1 MKKLGIFGG
10 TFNPVHNGHMAVA
23 EAAVSEFGLDRLMF
37 LPNYQPPHKK
47 CEAKPEL
54 RLQMVKAAA
63 AGNSKYFV
71 SDFEI
76 SKGGI
81 SYSVHTLKA
90 FSELYRGE
98 ELYFIIGGD
107 SLRDFTKWYKPEEI
121 ARYCILLT
129 YPRNDI
135 ILEEHI
141 NKLRT
146 ELGATVCQI
155 HAPEINI
162 SSSEIRSLI
171 GSGQSVRD
179 FVPPGV
185 LEIIENNN
193 LYKG

>member
-23 EAAVSEFGLDRLMF
+23 DAAVSQFGLDRLML

-47 CEAKPEL
+47 CEAAPEL
-54 RLQMVKAAA
+54 RLAMAEAASR
-63 AGNSKYFV
+63 GREKFFV
-71 SDFEI
+71 SDYEI
-76 SKGGI
+76 KKGGI
-81 SYSVHTLKA
+81 SYSAHTLKA
-90 FSELYRGE
+90 FSELYKGE

-121 ARYCILLT
+121 VKYCILLA

-135 ILEEHI
+135 NLDECIK
-141 NKLRT
+141 KLRSN
-146 ELGATVCQI
+146 LGAVVYEL

-162 SSSEIRSLI
+162 SSSEIRSI
-171 GSGQSVRD
+171 VKSGGRAD
-179 FVPPGV
+179 DYVPPAV

>member
-23 EAAVSEFGLDRLMF
+23 GAAVSEFGLDRLMF

-47 CEAKPEL
+47 CEAEPYI
-54 RLQMVKAAA
+54 RLQMAEAAA
-63 AGNSKYFV
+63 KADERYFV

-76 SKGGI
+76 NKGGI
-81 SYSVHTLKA
+81 SYSAHTLQA
-90 FSELYRGE
+90 FSEIYRGE

-107 SLRDFTKWYKPEEI
+107 SLRDFTKWYMPEEI
-121 ARYCILLT
+121 VRRCILLT

-135 ILEEHI
+135 NPEVHI
-141 NKLRT
+141 NNLQK
-146 ELGATVCQI
+146 ELGAEVYQI

-162 SSSEIRSLI
+162 SSSEIRSLVR
-171 GSGQSVRD
+171 SGESVSGL
-179 FVPPGV
+179 VPPAV
-185 LEIIENNN
+185 LEIIEKNN

>member
-23 EAAVSEFGLDRLMF
+23 QAAVTQFGLDRLMF

-47 CEAKPEL
+47 CEAAPWL
-54 RLQMVKAAA
+54 RLKMAEAAA
-63 AGNSKYFV
+63 RENSKYFV

-76 SKGGI
+76 NKGGI
-81 SYSVHTLKA
+81 SYSAHTLKA
-90 FSELYRGE
+90 FSELYKGE

-107 SLRDFTKWYKPEEI
+107 SLRDFAKWYKPEEI
-121 ARYCILLT
+121 VKHCTLLA

-135 ILEEHI
+135 NLKQCITNLQSS
-141 NKLRT
+141 
-146 ELGATVCQI
+146 LGAKVFELN
-155 HAPEINI
+155 APEINI
-162 SSSEIRSLI
+162 SSSEIRNLVKR
-171 GSGQSVRD
+171 GEQVRE
-179 FVPPGV
+179 FVPPSV